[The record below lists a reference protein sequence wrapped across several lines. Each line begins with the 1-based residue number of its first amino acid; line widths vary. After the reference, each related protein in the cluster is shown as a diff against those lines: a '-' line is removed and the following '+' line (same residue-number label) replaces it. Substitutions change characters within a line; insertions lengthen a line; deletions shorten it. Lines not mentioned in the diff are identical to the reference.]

1 MGNNDEILTDDISIP
16 EDVEATEPLKIYLKE
31 IGQIPLLDAGQEQE
45 LGKRIAKGDPDARRQ
60 LEEANLRL
68 VVSIARHYSGRGMQ
82 FMDLI
87 QEGNIGLMRAV
98 EKFDYTKGNRFST
111 YASWWIKEAITR
123 AIDEQS
129 REIRVP
135 VHVAENMRKVQK
147 MAQSLK
153 QELGRDATAGEI
165 AKRLGDRTAEEVE
178 NIQALL
184 KNPLSLETPVGED
197 GESSLEDFIEDEEEK
212 TPEDAVASLIRKEEV
227 AQLLE
232 KLSEKEQKVIR
243 LRFGLEDGKAHT
255 LEEVGGMMNVTRER
269 IRQIEE
275 RAMQK
280 LREAAGN
287 NA

>member
-1 MGNNDEILTDDISIP
+1 MENNEEFLTDDLSIP

-111 YASWWIKEAITR
+111 YASWWIKEAIMR

-129 REIRVP
+129 HEIRVP

-147 MAQSLK
+147 TAQLLK
-153 QELGRDATAGEI
+153 QELGRDATSGEI

-232 KLSEKEQKVIR
+232 NLSEKEQKVIR

-255 LEEVGGMMNVTRER
+255 LEDVGGMMNVTRER

>member
-1 MGNNDEILTDDISIP
+1 MENNEEFLTDDLSIP

-111 YASWWIKEAITR
+111 YASWWIKEAIMR

-129 REIRVP
+129 HEIRVP

-147 MAQSLK
+147 TAQLLK
-153 QELGRDATAGEI
+153 QELGRDATSGEI

-243 LRFGLEDGKAHT
+243 LRFGLEDGKTHT
-255 LEEVGGMMNVTRER
+255 LEDVGGMMNVTRER

>member
-1 MGNNDEILTDDISIP
+1 MENNEEFLTDDLSIP

-111 YASWWIKEAITR
+111 YASWWIKEAIMR

-129 REIRVP
+129 HEIRVP

-147 MAQSLK
+147 TAQLLK
-153 QELGRDATAGEI
+153 QELGRDATSVEI

-197 GESSLEDFIEDEEEK
+197 GESSLEDFIEDEEEN

-255 LEEVGGMMNVTRER
+255 LEDVGGMMNVTRER

>member
-1 MGNNDEILTDDISIP
+1 MENNEEFLTDDLSIP

-45 LGKRIAKGDPDARRQ
+45 LGKLIAKGDPDARRQ

-111 YASWWIKEAITR
+111 YASWWIKEAIMR

-129 REIRVP
+129 HEIRVP

-147 MAQSLK
+147 TAQLLK
-153 QELGRDATAGEI
+153 QELGRDATSGEI

-255 LEEVGGMMNVTRER
+255 LEDVGGMMNVTRER

>member
-1 MGNNDEILTDDISIP
+1 MENNEEFLTDDLSIP

-111 YASWWIKEAITR
+111 YASWWIKEAIMR

-129 REIRVP
+129 HEIRVP

-147 MAQSLK
+147 TAQLLK
-153 QELGRDATAGEI
+153 QELGRDATSGEI

-197 GESSLEDFIEDEEEK
+197 GESSLEDFIEDEEEN

-255 LEEVGGMMNVTRER
+255 LEDVGGMMNVTRER

>member
-1 MGNNDEILTDDISIP
+1 MENNEEFLTDDISIP

-165 AKRLGDRTAEEVE
+165 AERLGDRTAEEVE

-269 IRQIEE
+269 IHQIEE

>member
-1 MGNNDEILTDDISIP
+1 MENNEEFLTDDLSIP

-111 YASWWIKEAITR
+111 YASWWIKEAIMR

-129 REIRVP
+129 HEIRVP

-147 MAQSLK
+147 TAQLLK
-153 QELGRDATAGEI
+153 QELGRDATSGEI

-255 LEEVGGMMNVTRER
+255 LEDVGGMMNVTRER